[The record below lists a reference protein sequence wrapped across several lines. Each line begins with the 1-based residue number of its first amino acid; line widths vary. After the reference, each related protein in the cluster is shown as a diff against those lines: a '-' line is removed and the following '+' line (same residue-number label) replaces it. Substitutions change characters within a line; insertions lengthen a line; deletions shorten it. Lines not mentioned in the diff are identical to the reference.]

1 MKYINV
7 TVVHFTVQIIN
18 QTGINCN
25 NWKSS
30 NYIDQASGTFETS
43 YVFLLNNNYWGSDGT
58 IQGYSSNFF

>member
-7 TVVHFTVQIIN
+7 TVVHFIVQIIN

-30 NYIDQASGTFETS
+30 NSIDQASGTFETS
-43 YVFLLNNNYWGSDGT
+43 YVFLLNNNYWGSVGT
-58 IQGYSSNFF
+58 FQGYSS